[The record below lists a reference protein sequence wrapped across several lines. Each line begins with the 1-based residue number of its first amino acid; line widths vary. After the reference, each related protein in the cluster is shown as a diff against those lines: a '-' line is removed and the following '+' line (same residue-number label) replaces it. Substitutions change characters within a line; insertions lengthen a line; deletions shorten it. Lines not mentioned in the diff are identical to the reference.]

1 MNKIQKKIQ
10 IFLEKE
16 QIDFDKIT
24 FLAGD
29 ASTRKYFL
37 VLRNN
42 KKKVLMCD
50 FYNPSSI
57 TKFKKIN
64 RLFASAGIRV
74 PIIFNAFPENGIMIL
89 EYFGQKKYS
98 NIISEKNRFE
108 LYTLAI
114 DSLIKLHK
122 RPVFTDLEK
131 YSKEMFI
138 EESNIF
144 VEWYLKLKKKKIT
157 SNFQE
162 FSDILSELLDIP
174 MALKNVNI
182 HRDYHVD
189 NLFLLSKNNKTD
201 CGWIDHQDAVQGTC
215 VYDLMSLLE
224 DARLNADYTMN
235 EKLIDYYLKHFTE
248 IDKPLFIKGFNIVA
262 IQRHLKVLGIF
273 SRLYLRDKKSEYL
286 RHIPRV
292 INMLEKKLK
301 EGKFKDLRKVI
312 FNLLH

>member
-1 MNKIQKKIQ
+1 MNKIQKKIRT
-10 IFLEKE
+10 FLEK
-16 QIDFDKIT
+16 QNIVFDEIT

-37 VLRNN
+37 VLQNN

-50 FYNPSSI
+50 FYNPLSI
-57 TKFKKIN
+57 NKFQKIN
-64 RLFASAGIRV
+64 NLFASAGICV
-74 PIIFNAFPENGIMIL
+74 PKIFNTFPKNGMMIL

-98 NIISEKNRFE
+98 NIISEQNKFE

-122 RPVFTDLEK
+122 IPVFTDLEE

-144 VEWYLKLKKKKIT
+144 VKWYLKLKKKKIT

-162 FSDILSELLDIP
+162 FSDILSKLLDIP
-174 MALKNVNI
+174 MALKKVNI

-189 NLFLLSKNNKTD
+189 NLFFLSKNNKNR

-224 DARLNADYTMN
+224 DARLNADYSMN
-235 EKLIDYYLKHFTE
+235 EKLIDYYLKHFVE
-248 IDKPLFIKGFNIVA
+248 IDKRLFIEGFNIIA

-273 SRLYLRDKKSEYL
+273 SRLYLRDKKSNYL
-286 RHIPRV
+286 KHIPRV
-292 INMLEKKLK
+292 TNMLEKKLK
-301 EGKFKDLRKVI
+301 ECKFKDLRRI
-312 FNLLH
+312 ICNLLH